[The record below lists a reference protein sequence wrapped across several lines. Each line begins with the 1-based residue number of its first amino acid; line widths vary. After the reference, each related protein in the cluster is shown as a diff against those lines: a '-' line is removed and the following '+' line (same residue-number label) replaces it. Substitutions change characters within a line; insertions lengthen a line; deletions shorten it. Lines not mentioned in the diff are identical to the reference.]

1 MNIPSGL
8 FARQRLDEQARMV
21 RDHVAERALVRE
33 AERHTETTSMPST
46 QASIRLV
53 SIESAP
59 NCQVRSA
66 SAERP
71 A

>member
-1 MNIPSGL
+1 MSIPSGL

-21 RDHVAERALVRE
+21 RDYVSERALVRE
-33 AERHTETTSMPST
+33 AQRHTETTATPST

-53 SIESAP
+53 SIEAGP
-59 NCQVRSA
+59 NCPVRTA